1 MGRRHQCPLYLLH
14 MSSSKKIE
22 NRGERI
28 PLAKLIFYRRSEF
41 HSVLA
46 YRLMFWIG
54 VADVG
59 QLIILSLSGIM
70 AITQNGFFHFYFNK
84 FCGSTLY
91 ALWFAMLFLSIVIT
105 LNRFISIVLSAY
117 YSTIFNKFNVN
128 LVYAAAAL
136 IFFVSWIVKLTPYS
150 SYYFDP
156 KLLKWTY
163 HKNDVKIL
171 SRLSHYFGTYAILV
185 QVLCSVIA
193 YTIIAVYIFSR
204 RKKVMKCSEIVLTT
218 QHFLMSLLFFFGFLY
233 WEFIDTWLER
243 TVIVN
248 FFSTLIWVIIA
259 GLNPIIYLSVNRRL
273 RLSVYGLVEKR
284 KRMVDRTVTVIPFHE
299 RTKMSSLVMS
309 MDRMKTRFSH

>member
-1 MGRRHQCPLYLLH
+1 MFTPVVGGALTFAICTVLTVLY
-14 MSSSKKIE
+14 
-22 NRGERI
+22 I
-28 PLAKLIFYRRSEF
+28 PVLFIFYRRIEF

-46 YRLMFWIG
+46 YRIMFWIG

-59 QLIILSLSGIM
+59 QLIVLSLSGIL
-70 AITQNGFFHFYFNK
+70 AITQYSSFPYFVNK

-105 LNRFISIVLSAY
+105 LNRFVSIVFSAY
-117 YSTIFNKFNVN
+117 YSTIFDKLNVN
-128 LVYAAAAL
+128 LVYAAAVL
-136 IFFVSWIVKLTPYS
+136 IFLISWIIKLTPYS

-163 HKNDVKIL
+163 NKNDVKIL

-193 YTIIAVYIFSR
+193 YSIIAVYIFSR
-204 RKKVMKCSEIVLTT
+204 REKVMKCSEIVLTT

-259 GLNPIIYLSVNRRL
+259 GLNPVIYLTVNR
-273 RLSVYGLVEKR
+273 SVG
-284 KRMVDRTVTVIPFHE
+284 IA
-299 RTKMSSLVMS
+299 
-309 MDRMKTRFSH
+309 KTLLIFDS